1 MLSCYDDSYLRLL
14 LPVTETRAE
23 FLFTRA
29 YNLKY
34 AFIEICFTDDSALS
48 LFLMA
53 SQLPIQTIAGRREGY
68 GGLRVEFYRSELD
81 TGLGYFIRSH
91 LTQIDY
97 VA

>member
-1 MLSCYDDSYLRLL
+1 MPIRHFLLPCPL
-14 LPVTETRAE
+14 LPVTQTRAE
-23 FLFTRA
+23 FLFTQA

-34 AFIEICFTDDSALS
+34 AFTEICFTDDSAPA

-53 SQLPIQTIAGRREGY
+53 LQLPIQTIAGRRGGY
-68 GGLRVEFYRSELD
+68 GELRVEFYQSELD